1 MTHKTLHTLIWLCGL
16 FYGLVP
22 FLKQHSFGE
31 SQLYLGESYFG
42 SHILIS
48 LGLAAA
54 GSSIWGGM
62 ADWLGTG
69 DDKLHKAKTWMLATI
84 VGQIIILACG
94 FFNILTGYSYLIAG
108 GGLMATIVFCS
119 IYFSHHPTPTKAELK
134 KLLSWLT
141 LSRPWN
147 GPFFLA
153 LYALLLWHNYQLVS
167 GMIELDGWH
176 KFSLFINRMFTQLA
190 LTGVLYFAV
199 QFSIDT
205 GPRWNR
211 LGVWAIASL
220 APIAILIDRL
230 MHGFWNQTFL
240 GFLNKLGSDGLRN
253 FDKELKG
260 GGVDLSIIS
269 FLGITSIIIALFCAI
284 TYFSSKL
291 AKKWKFRAAPVWI
304 MVAVMLGVSG
314 SVIEQAIGKT
324 WKSRR
329 NWMQEYME
337 FDLQLSPVRPPKG
350 LAHFDVEFRD
360 HQWLNNTDEL
370 KLKKQP
376 DIYLIFV
383 ESFRS
388 DALRSDVTPFLHR
401 LAEDEAQPIGHTW
414 AASNGTHLSWFA
426 TMTSQTAL
434 QREHSR
440 DQAKSQ
446 HWPGL
451 KSFHLL
457 RDAGYQLSMYGASD
471 LAFRDIGPHFFGEN
485 GSPFELV
492 RENIES
498 DPIFDLPLPERERM
512 LFSDLKSAV
521 SERKSGGHLDI
532 VTIDSTHYKYTWHSE
547 FTPPFEDY
555 YPHAFFPA
563 TPTEEETRL
572 IKNQYF
578 NSLAWADHLAEDF
591 CQHLKDQGKYDDSI
605 VIILGDHGEE
615 FQDHGGW
622 LHVSSLEDEQ
632 VKVPMLIKWP
642 NEVGR
647 GPELAEAS
655 HLDLIPSILSHLTGD
670 TSHFD
675 TAGISLLDGPTE
687 RTSISTTAQGGVTD
701 EAMLLTRAGYKAYF
715 TWPHYFDGRPS
726 QSATLTRLVGP
737 EGDIVLS
744 TSADYAVAIKQFFP
758 DAQERFFV
766 KFELKEQ

>member
-1 MTHKTLHTLIWLCGL
+1 MPHKTLHTFIWLCGL
-16 FYGLVP
+16 LYGLIP
-22 FLKQHSFGE
+22 FLRLHSFGA
-31 SQLYLGESYFG
+31 SQLYLGENYFG
-42 SHILIS
+42 SHILIA

-62 ADWLGTG
+62 ADWLRSG
-69 DDKLHKAKTWMLATI
+69 DDKLHKAKTWMLTTLIGLIAIST
-84 VGQIIILACG
+84 CG
-94 FFNILTGYSYLIAG
+94 FLNILTGYSYLIAG
-108 GGLMATIVFCS
+108 GLLMLSVVLCS
-119 IYFSHHPTPTKAELK
+119 VYLSHHPTPTRAEIK
-134 KLLSWLT
+134 KFFSWLT
-141 LSRPWN
+141 RSRPWN

-167 GMIELDGWH
+167 GMMELDGWH

-205 GPRWNR
+205 GPRWSR
-211 LGVWAIASL
+211 FGVWAIASL
-220 APIAILIDRL
+220 APITILIDRL
-230 MHGFWNQTFL
+230 MHGFWNQTLL

-260 GGVDLSIIS
+260 GGIDLSATS
-269 FLGITSIIIALFCAI
+269 FLCITGAIIALFCGV

-291 AKKWKFRAAPVWI
+291 ARKWKFRAAPVWI
-304 MVAVMLGVSG
+304 LVAIMLGVSG
-314 SVIEQAIGKT
+314 SVIEQAIGKN

-350 LAHFDVEFRD
+350 LAHFNVQFRD
-360 HQWLNNTDEL
+360 HQWLNTTEEL

-376 DIYLIFV
+376 DIYLVFV

-388 DALRSDVTPFLHR
+388 DALRADVTPFLHQ
-401 LAEDEAQPIGHTW
+401 LAEHEAQPIGHTW
-414 AASNGTHLSWFA
+414 AASNGTHLSWFG
-426 TMTSQTAL
+426 TMTGNVAL
-434 QREHSR
+434 QREQSR
-440 DQAKSQ
+440 DGAESQ
-446 HWPGL
+446 NWPGL

-457 RDAGYQLSMYGASD
+457 RDAGYQLAMHGASD
-471 LAFRDIGPHFFGEN
+471 LDFRDIGPHFFGKE
-485 GSPFELV
+485 GSPFTTV

-498 DPIFDLPLPERERM
+498 DPIFDLPLPERERI
-512 LFSDLKSAV
+512 LFNDLKKQITAR
-521 SERKSGGHLDI
+521 ESGGHLDI
-532 VTIDSTHYKYTWHSE
+532 LTIDSSHYKYTWHTD
-547 FTPPFEDY
+547 FQPPFEDY

-563 TPTEEETRL
+563 TPTAEETRL

-578 NSLAWADHLAEDF
+578 NSLAWADHLAEGF

-642 NEVGR
+642 KEMGR
-647 GPELAEAS
+647 GPEHAEAS
-655 HLDLIPSILSHLTGD
+655 QLDLIPSLLSHLTG
-670 TSHFD
+670 SASKFD
-675 TAGISLLDGPTE
+675 TTGISLLDVPTGH
-687 RTSISTTAQGGVTD
+687 TSISTTAQGGVTD
-701 EAMLLTRAGYKAYF
+701 EAMLLTRDGYKAYF

-726 QSATLTRLVGP
+726 QSATLTRLTGP
-737 EGDIVLS
+737 EGDIVL
-744 TSADYAVAIKQFFP
+744 TGAADYKAALEKHFP
-758 DAQERFFV
+758 DAFERFFY
-766 KFELKEQ
+766 KFELKN